1 MQFYIVDAF
10 ADEVFGGNTAGV
22 VILPDGEDFPEDEI
36 CIKTAKELRYSETA
50 FIQMLNEK
58 EFKIRYFTPAAE
70 VELCGHATIGSFAAL
85 RYGGFIEDGEYM
97 NHTISGDLNI
107 GVEGEKVLMDMALP
121 VKINE
126 INELEKLRELYSI
139 MGLDYDD
146 LKARGLELIPQMIS
160 TGLPDIMMPANTLED
175 LEKIEPDF
183 KALSDLSARYEVVGV
198 HAFTLDGDDAT
209 CHVRNFAPLYDI
221 DEEAA
226 TGTSNGALTY
236 YGYLN
241 GFVKSGDDCKFI
253 QGEKMKRPSV
263 IMSHIEA
270 DENGCLIRVGGTGV
284 MVAEGEIN
292 I

>member
-58 EFKIRYFTPAAE
+58 EFKIRYFTPASE

-160 TGLPDIMMPANTLED
+160 TGLPDIMMPVNTLED

>member
-1 MQFYIVDAF
+1 MKFYIVDAF
-10 ADEVFGGNTAGV
+10 TDTLFGGNPAGV
-22 VILPDGEDFPEDEI
+22 VILPEGADFPDDET
-36 CIKTAKELRYSETA
+36 CVKTAAELRYSETA
-50 FIQMLNEK
+50 FIKRLGDNE
-58 EFKIRYFTPAAE
+58 FNIRYFTPAAE

-85 RYGGFIEDGEYM
+85 RYGGYIGDGDFM

-107 GVEGEKVLMDMALP
+107 SVSGQRVLMDMATP

-126 INELEKLRELYSI
+126 ITEYEALKELYTI

-146 LKARGLELIPQMIS
+146 LKARGLALTPQMVS
-160 TGLPDIMMPANTLED
+160 TGLPDIMMPVPTLTD
-175 LEKIEPDF
+175 LEAIDPDF

-198 HAFTLDGDDAT
+198 HAFTRDGDDAT

-263 IMSHIEA
+263 IESHIEV
-270 DENGCLIRVGGTGV
+270 DGDKCLIRVGGGGV
-284 MVAEGEIN
+284 MLAEGEIN
-292 I
+292 L

>member
-160 TGLPDIMMPANTLED
+160 TGLPDIMMPVNTLED

>member
-160 TGLPDIMMPANTLED
+160 TGLPDIMMPVNTLED

-253 QGEKMKRPSV
+253 QGEKMMRPSV

>member
-1 MQFYIVDAF
+1 MKFYIVDAF
-10 ADEVFGGNTAGV
+10 TDTLFGGNPAGV
-22 VILPDGEDFPEDEI
+22 VILPEGADFPDDET
-36 CIKTAKELRYSETA
+36 CVKTAAELRYSETA
-50 FIQMLNEK
+50 FIKRLGDNE
-58 EFKIRYFTPAAE
+58 FNIRYFTPAAE

-85 RYGGFIEDGEYM
+85 RYGGYIGDGDFM

-107 GVEGEKVLMDMALP
+107 SVSGQRVLMDMATP

-126 INELEKLRELYSI
+126 ITEYEALKELYTI

-146 LKARGLELIPQMIS
+146 LKARGLALTPQMVS
-160 TGLPDIMMPANTLED
+160 TGLPDIMMPVPTLAD
-175 LEKIEPDF
+175 LEAIEPDF
-183 KALSDLSARYEVVGV
+183 KALSDLSAKYEVVGV
-198 HAFTLDGDDAT
+198 HAFTRDGGDAT

-263 IMSHIEA
+263 IESHIEV
-270 DENGCLIRVGGTGV
+270 DGDNCLIRVGGGGV
-284 MVAEGEIN
+284 MLAEGEIN
-292 I
+292 L

>member
-85 RYGGFIEDGEYM
+85 RYGGLIEDGEYM

-126 INELEKLRELYSI
+126 VNELEKLRELYSI

-160 TGLPDIMMPANTLED
+160 TGLPDIMMPVNTLED

-253 QGEKMKRPSV
+253 QGEKMMRPSV